1 MKLFFSLLTA
11 FTLSACGGGTSVPD
25 WQIDAQTATQRYTR
39 YFLAGQVQRAEASF
53 TQARKAV
60 AATGNINAVS
70 HIELVRCGLQT
81 ATLDFSP
88 CTGYNQ
94 LAALASDPADAA
106 YARFI
111 SGDWQGL
118 NRALLPPQYAAF
130 AAATAPNP
138 VETQRLI
145 RAINDPISRL
155 IATGLSFRRG
165 RMDDATLQAAID
177 TASAQGWRRPLLT
190 YLKLQ
195 QQRTI
200 DPATRAAIRARIEL
214 VEESL
219 QAPAKNITTAP

>member
-1 MKLFFSLLTA
+1 
-11 FTLSACGGGTSVPD
+11 
-25 WQIDAQTATQRYTR
+25 
-39 YFLAGQVQRAEASF
+39 
-53 TQARKAV
+53 
-60 AATGNINAVS
+60 
-70 HIELVRCGLQT
+70 
-81 ATLDFSP
+81 
-88 CTGYNQ
+88 
-94 LAALASDPADAA
+94 
-106 YARFI
+106 
-111 SGDWQGL
+111 L
-118 NRALLPPQYAAF
+118 NRALLPPQYVAF

-155 IATGLSFRRG
+155 IATGLSFRG
-165 RMDDATLQAAID
+165 GMVDDATLQAAID

-200 DPATRAAIRARIEL
+200 DPATRATIRARIQL